1 MYINK
6 AVATDTSASTMGPV
20 PTPEQAKLKCNDV
33 SAPTSAPKGHFQTY
47 TLLDC
52 QMPPYSLEFRV
63 LCHKLIECFA
73 LESTLMMT

>member
-6 AVATDTSASTMGPV
+6 AAATDTSASTTGPV
-20 PTPEQAKLKCNDV
+20 PTPEQAKLHCNDV
-33 SAPTSAPKGHFQTY
+33 SAPEGHFHTY

-52 QMPPYSLEFRV
+52 QMPPHSLEFRV